1 MAIACGLTSYAER
14 ATFPGMPSTTK
25 RKRPTAPEATK
36 IQFRFSEQLI
46 ADLDKW
52 TEELNEGRPWPPMTR
67 SDLVRDV
74 LLWAVRTRPNFKSG
88 T

>member
-1 MAIACGLTSYAER
+1 
-14 ATFPGMPSTTK
+14 MPTAK
-25 RKRPTAPEATK
+25 RKRHAVPEATK
-36 IQFRFSEQLI
+36 IQFRFPEELI
-46 ADLDKW
+46 ADLDTW
-52 TEELNEGRPWPPMTR
+52 TAELNEGKPWPPLTR